1 MRADPADRHDG
12 RLVSV
17 VVPAH
22 NEEATVAAF
31 VERTAK
37 AFAELGRPWE
47 LVYVDDG
54 STDGTADA
62 IRAVQRSEPR
72 VRLISQRRN
81 LGLTEAL
88 NRGFRE
94 AAGEIIV
101 FLPADLESDPAVDIP
116 LLLGKLD
123 EGYDVVSGWRQGR
136 RDGKRIASRVANW
149 TCRLLFGLDVHD
161 MNWIKAFR
169 REVTDG
175 FALRS
180 SWHRYMLVLA
190 LNEGWRI
197 GEVKVPYRP
206 RQAGRSKFGFSRL
219 PVSFIDVV
227 TLKFLL
233 TFQRKPMLFFG
244 AIGSG
249 MIGAGLLLWAYLL
262 WRFLSSHTQYRPLML
277 VAGIAMLAGLLVVL
291 VGFLAELVV
300 NVSERVDQLERR
312 LQAAAEARSA
322 SQAAA
327 VPSSSNS
334 IIHSRDSSASTSAG
348 PAGSKG
354 ASATTSTPS
363 RTPRPAGVKSDKNP
377 TA

>member
-1 MRADPADRHDG
+1 MRADSDSPSRSPDG

-22 NEEATVAAF
+22 NEEATVSTF

-54 STDGTADA
+54 STDGTAAA
-62 IRAVQRSEPR
+62 ILALQRSEPR
-72 VRLISQRRN
+72 VRLVSQRRN

-94 AAGEIIV
+94 AGGEIIV
-101 FLPADLESDPAVDIP
+101 FLPADLESDPEVDIP

-136 RDGKRIASRVANW
+136 RDGKRVASRLANL

-169 REVTDG
+169 
-175 FALRS
+175 S
-180 SWHRYMLVLA
+180 
-190 LNEGWRI
+190 
-197 GEVKVPYRP
+197 
-206 RQAGRSKFGFSRL
+206 GRSKFGFSRL

-244 AIGSG
+244 AIGSA
-249 MIGAGLLLWAYLL
+249 MIGAGALLGAYLA
-262 WRFLSSHTQYRPLML
+262 WRYLSSHTQYRPLML
-277 VAGIAMLAGLLVVL
+277 VAGIALLAGLLVVL
-291 VGFLAELVV
+291 VGFLAELVA
-300 NVSERVDQLERR
+300 NVSERVERLERQLERR
-312 LQAAAEARSA
+312 LLA
-322 SQAAA
+322 
-327 VPSSSNS
+327 P
-334 IIHSRDSSASTSAG
+334 SAG
-348 PAGSKG
+348 DQPGDAH
-354 ASATTSTPS
+354 AEQLEQHHP
-363 RTPRPAGVKSDKNP
+363 
-377 TA
+377 